1 MMNGVKTF
9 SSLILGLVFFSV
21 TNTFAAHHEQAAVSP
36 WKYSLSIESE
46 TRDLNGFLAD
56 SKKFADSGV
65 LAKRGASMTVYQIN
79 AGGHA
84 GANVM
89 TEFYYPNAD
98 AMPSPDV
105 MIASQAHLDTFG
117 TNPRDDYNVRA
128 TFYQNIHFVAPGDP
142 GRYRVYIGYSIKAT
156 DSDYV
161 SQIKEI
167 MSDFATGN
175 EAYGINEVV
184 AGGLNGETHL
194 VWWGYESQASLMK
207 DLERTRARYDEVVTR
222 LTASREVLR
231 TAVVTSILNST
242 VPE

>member
-1 MMNGVKTF
+1 MNRVKAFINVIMAVAFF
-9 SSLILGLVFFSV
+9 SSAG
-21 TNTFAAHHEQAAVSP
+21 TFAAHHEQAAASP

-56 SKKFADSGV
+56 SRKFADSGV

-79 AGGHA
+79 AGGHS

-89 TEFYYPNAD
+89 TEFYYPNAE

-105 MIASQAHLDTFG
+105 MVASQAHIDTFG
-117 TNPRDDYNVRA
+117 TNPRNDDNVRA

-142 GRYRVYIGYSIKAT
+142 NRYRVFIGYSVKAT
-156 DSDYV
+156 NSDYV

-194 VWWGYESQASLMK
+194 VWWAYESQASLMK
-207 DLERTRARYDEVVTR
+207 DLERTRARYDEVVAR
-222 LTASREVLR
+222 LTAAREILR
-231 TAVVTSILNST
+231 TVVVTSVLQSAT
-242 VPE
+242 PE

>member
-1 MMNGVKTF
+1 MNRVKAFINVIMAVAFF
-9 SSLILGLVFFSV
+9 SSAG
-21 TNTFAAHHEQAAVSP
+21 TFAAHHEQAAPSP

-56 SKKFADSGV
+56 SRKFADSGV

-79 AGGHA
+79 AGGHS

-105 MIASQAHLDTFG
+105 MVASQAHIDTFG
-117 TNPRDDYNVRA
+117 TNPRDDDNVRA

-142 GRYRVYIGYSIKAT
+142 NRYRVFIGYSVKAT
-156 DSDYV
+156 NSDYV

-167 MSDFATGN
+167 MSDFATGT

-194 VWWGYESQASLMK
+194 VWWAYDSQASLMK
-207 DLERTRARYDEVVTR
+207 DLERTRARYDEVVAR
-222 LTASREVLR
+222 LTAAREILR
-231 TAVVTSILNST
+231 TVVVTSVLQSAT
-242 VPE
+242 PE

>member
-1 MMNGVKTF
+1 MNRAKAFFCVIVGLAVF
-9 SSLILGLVFFSV
+9 SAAGAFS
-21 TNTFAAHHEQAAVSP
+21 AHHEQAAASP

-65 LAKRGASMTVYQIN
+65 LAKRGASMTIYQIN
-79 AGGHA
+79 AGGHS

-105 MIASQAHLDTFG
+105 MVASQAHIDTFG
-117 TNPRDDYNVRA
+117 NNPRDDDNVRA

-142 GRYRVYIGYSIKAT
+142 SGYRVFIGYSVKAT
-156 DSDYV
+156 NSDYV

-167 MSDFATGN
+167 MSEFATGN
-175 EAYGINEVV
+175 EGYGINEVV

-194 VWWGYESQASLMK
+194 VWWAYDSQASLMK
-207 DLERTRARYDEVVTR
+207 DLERTRARYDEVVAR
-222 LTASREVLR
+222 LTATREVLR
-231 TAVVTSILNST
+231 TVVVTSVLNSAT
-242 VPE
+242 PE

>member
-1 MMNGVKTF
+1 MNRVKAF
-9 SSLILGLVFFSV
+9 SSVIVGLAVFSV
-21 TNTFAAHHEQAAVSP
+21 ESTFAAHHEEAAASP

-79 AGGHA
+79 AGGHS

-105 MIASQAHLDTFG
+105 MVASQAHIDTFG
-117 TNPRDDYNVRA
+117 TNPRDDDNVRA
-128 TFYQNIHFVAPGDP
+128 TFYQNIHFVAPGEP
-142 GRYRVYIGYSIKAT
+142 SQYRVYIGYSVKAT
-156 DSDYV
+156 NSDYV

-175 EAYGINEVV
+175 EAYGINEVI

-194 VWWGYESQASLMK
+194 VWWGYDSQASLME
-207 DLERTRARYDEVVTR
+207 DLERTRARYDEVVAR
-222 LTASREVLR
+222 LTASREILR
-231 TAVVTSILNST
+231 TAVVTSILNSAT
-242 VPE
+242 PE

>member
-1 MMNGVKTF
+1 MNRAKAFFCVIVGLAVFSAAGVF
-9 SSLILGLVFFSV
+9 S
-21 TNTFAAHHEQAAVSP
+21 AHHEQTAASP

-65 LAKRGASMTVYQIN
+65 LAKRGASMTIYQIN
-79 AGGHA
+79 AGGHS

-105 MIASQAHLDTFG
+105 MVASQAHIDTFG
-117 TNPRDDYNVRA
+117 NNPRDDDNVRA
-128 TFYQNIHFVAPGDP
+128 TFYRNIHFVAPGDP
-142 GRYRVYIGYSIKAT
+142 SRYRVFVGYSVKAT
-156 DSDYV
+156 NSDYV

-167 MSDFATGN
+167 MSEFATGN
-175 EAYGINEVV
+175 EGYGINEVV

-194 VWWGYESQASLMK
+194 VWWAYDSQASLMK
-207 DLERTRARYDEVVTR
+207 DLERTRARYDEVVAR
-222 LTASREVLR
+222 LTATREVLR
-231 TAVVTSILNST
+231 TVVVTSVLNSAT
-242 VPE
+242 PE

>member
-1 MMNGVKTF
+1 MNRVKAFINVIMAVAFF
-9 SSLILGLVFFSV
+9 SSAG
-21 TNTFAAHHEQAAVSP
+21 TFAAHHEQAAASP

-56 SKKFADSGV
+56 SRKFADSGV

-79 AGGHA
+79 AGGHS

-105 MIASQAHLDTFG
+105 MVASQAHIDTFG
-117 TNPRDDYNVRA
+117 TNPRNDDNVRA

-142 GRYRVYIGYSIKAT
+142 NRYRVFIGYSVKAT
-156 DSDYV
+156 NSDYV

-194 VWWGYESQASLMK
+194 VWWAYESQASLMK
-207 DLERTRARYDEVVTR
+207 DLERTRARYDEVVAR
-222 LTASREVLR
+222 LTAAREILR
-231 TAVVTSILNST
+231 TVVVTSVLQSAT
-242 VPE
+242 PE

>member
-1 MMNGVKTF
+1 MNRAKAFFCVIVGLAVF
-9 SSLILGLVFFSV
+9 SAAGAFS
-21 TNTFAAHHEQAAVSP
+21 AHHEQAAASP

-65 LAKRGASMTVYQIN
+65 LAKRGASMTIYQIN
-79 AGGHA
+79 AGGHS

-105 MIASQAHLDTFG
+105 MVASQAHIDTFG
-117 TNPRDDYNVRA
+117 NNPRDDDNVRA
-128 TFYQNIHFVAPGDP
+128 TFYRNIHFVAPGDP
-142 GRYRVYIGYSIKAT
+142 SRYRVFVGYSVKAT
-156 DSDYV
+156 NTDYV

-167 MSDFATGN
+167 MSEFATGN
-175 EAYGINEVV
+175 EGYGINEVV

-194 VWWGYESQASLMK
+194 VWWAYDSQASLMK
-207 DLERTRARYDEVVTR
+207 DLERTRARYDEVVAR
-222 LTASREVLR
+222 LTATREVLR
-231 TAVVTSILNST
+231 TVVVTSVLNSAT
-242 VPE
+242 PE

>member
-1 MMNGVKTF
+1 MNRVKAFINVIMAVAFF
-9 SSLILGLVFFSV
+9 SSAG
-21 TNTFAAHHEQAAVSP
+21 TFAAHHEQAAPSP

-56 SKKFADSGV
+56 SRKFADSGV

-79 AGGHA
+79 AGGHS

-89 TEFYYPNAD
+89 TEFYYPNAE

-105 MIASQAHLDTFG
+105 MVASQAHIDTFG
-117 TNPRDDYNVRA
+117 TNPRDDDNVRA

-142 GRYRVYIGYSIKAT
+142 NRYRVFIGYSVKAT
-156 DSDYV
+156 NSDYV

-175 EAYGINEVV
+175 EAYGINEVI

-194 VWWGYESQASLMK
+194 VWWAYDSQASLMK
-207 DLERTRARYDEVVTR
+207 DLERTRARYDEVVAR
-222 LTASREVLR
+222 LTAAREILR
-231 TAVVTSILNST
+231 TVVVTSVLQSAT
-242 VPE
+242 PE

>member
-1 MMNGVKTF
+1 MNRVKAFINVIMAVAFF
-9 SSLILGLVFFSV
+9 SSAG
-21 TNTFAAHHEQAAVSP
+21 TFAAHHEQAAASP

-56 SKKFADSGV
+56 SRKFADSGV

-79 AGGHA
+79 AGGHS

-105 MIASQAHLDTFG
+105 MVASQAHIDTFG
-117 TNPRDDYNVRA
+117 TNPRDDDNVRA

-142 GRYRVYIGYSIKAT
+142 NRYRVFIGYSVKAT
-156 DSDYV
+156 NSDYV

-167 MSDFATGN
+167 MSDLATGN

-194 VWWGYESQASLMK
+194 VWWAYESQASLMK
-207 DLERTRARYDEVVTR
+207 DLERTRARYDEVVAR
-222 LTASREVLR
+222 LTAAREILR
-231 TAVVTSILNST
+231 TVVVTSVLQSAT
-242 VPE
+242 PE

>member
-1 MMNGVKTF
+1 MNRVKAFFCVIVGLAVF
-9 SSLILGLVFFSV
+9 SAAGAI
-21 TNTFAAHHEQAAVSP
+21 AAHHEQAAASP

-65 LAKRGASMTVYQIN
+65 LAKRGASMTIYQIN
-79 AGGHA
+79 AGGHS

-105 MIASQAHLDTFG
+105 MVASQAHIDTFG
-117 TNPRDDYNVRA
+117 NNPRDDDNVRA
-128 TFYQNIHFVAPGDP
+128 TFYRNIHFVAPGDP
-142 GRYRVYIGYSIKAT
+142 SRYRVFVGYSVKAT
-156 DSDYV
+156 NSDYV

-167 MSDFATGN
+167 MSEFATGN
-175 EAYGINEVV
+175 EGYGINEVV

-194 VWWGYESQASLMK
+194 VWWAYDSQASLMK
-207 DLERTRARYDEVVTR
+207 DLERTRARYDEVVAR
-222 LTASREVLR
+222 LTATREVLR
-231 TAVVTSILNST
+231 TVVVTSVLISAT
-242 VPE
+242 PE

>member
-1 MMNGVKTF
+1 MNRAKAFFCVIVGLAVF
-9 SSLILGLVFFSV
+9 SAAGGFS
-21 TNTFAAHHEQAAVSP
+21 AHHEQAAASP

-65 LAKRGASMTVYQIN
+65 LAKRGASMTIYQIN
-79 AGGHA
+79 AGGHS

-105 MIASQAHLDTFG
+105 MVASQAHIDTFG
-117 TNPRDDYNVRA
+117 NNPRDDDNVRA
-128 TFYQNIHFVAPGDP
+128 TFYRNIHFVAPGDP
-142 GRYRVYIGYSIKAT
+142 SRYRVFVGYSVKAT
-156 DSDYV
+156 NSDYV

-167 MSDFATGN
+167 MSEFATGN
-175 EAYGINEVV
+175 EGYGINEVV

-194 VWWGYESQASLMK
+194 VWWAYDSQASLMK
-207 DLERTRARYDEVVTR
+207 DLERTRARYDEVVAR
-222 LTASREVLR
+222 LTATREVLR
-231 TAVVTSILNST
+231 TVVVTSVLNSAT
-242 VPE
+242 PE